1 MQQNDRYQ
9 RQMILPEIGEIGQQ
23 KLINAKVLVIGA
35 GGLGCAVLQNLA
47 IAGVGTIGIVDGDVV
62 DVSNLHRQVLYTSEN
77 IGQSKVNAALFTLK
91 RINENINIET
101 FNYFLDEN
109 FSENMIQKYDLIID
123 CTDNIATRYLIND
136 LSIKN
141 NKPFV
146 YAAIHKFQGQVSV
159 FNYQNGPSYRCLF
172 PENKS
177 ELPTCETLGVLGV
190 LPNIIGTFQANEALK
205 FILNIGEVL
214 SGKLL
219 IYDSLSC
226 ESQIISF
233 NKKQDEINK
242 AFAQTYT
249 SKTFKEIDYDEFIDK
264 CKNKS
269 IVKIDLRESNEVID
283 FEINNISKLPLES
296 FLIQLDNWK
305 KETEILLFC
314 KSGIKSKYAS
324 ETLIKEGFINVSHL
338 KEGLKLIKE

>member
-1 MQQNDRYQ
+1 MQQNNRYH
-9 RQMILPEIGEIGQQ
+9 RQIILPEIGDIGQQ
-23 KLINAKVLVIGA
+23 KLSNAKVLVIGA

-47 IAGVGTIGIVDGDVV
+47 IAGVGTIGIVDGDTV
-62 DVSNLHRQVLYTSEN
+62 DVSNLHRQVLYSSEN
-77 IGQSKVNAALFTLK
+77 IDQSKVNAALFTLK

-141 NKPFV
+141 NKPIV

-159 FNYQNGPSYRCLF
+159 FNFQNGPSYRCLF

-177 ELPTCETLGVLGV
+177 ELPTCETIGVLGV

-205 FILNIGEVL
+205 IILNIGEVL

-233 NKKQDEINK
+233 DKKQEEIDK

-249 SKTFKEIDYDEFIDK
+249 SKIFKEIDLDEFIDK
-264 CKNKS
+264 CKNKN

-283 FEINNISKLPLES
+283 FKIINLSKLPLES
-296 FLIQLDNWK
+296 FLIQLENWK
-305 KETEILLFC
+305 KEEEILLFC

-324 ETLIKEGFINVSHL
+324 EILINEGFTKVSHL
-338 KEGLKLIKE
+338 KGGIK